1 MPLEWTPAKDALP
14 AEGEL
19 VLLYL
24 PAFERRRPNLATL
37 HKGDPTRDGDYYQ
50 RDKWLIHGGFVSAQQ
65 YVTGDQEW
73 ARIPTPASV
82 PAWSSVRLYEP
93 YSEPEAPETPEAEPP
108 VEPALQPTLFG
119 GAS

>member
-1 MPLEWTPAKDALP
+1 MPLEWTLAKDALP
-14 AEGEL
+14 DEGEL

-24 PAFERRRPNLATL
+24 PAFERRRPNIATL
-37 HKGDPTRDGDYYQ
+37 HKGDPTRDGDYYR

-82 PAWSSVRLYEP
+82 PAWCALAERKP
-93 YSEPEAPETPEAEPP
+93 PAEPTQ
-108 VEPALQPTLFG
+108 PALFG

>member
-24 PAFERRRPNLATL
+24 PAFERRRPNIATL
-37 HKGDPTRDGDYYQ
+37 LKGDPSEAGDYYR
-50 RDKWLIHGGFVSAQQ
+50 RDKWLIHGGFVSTVQ

-82 PAWSSVRLYEP
+82 PAWSSARLYEP
-93 YSEPEAPETPEAEPP
+93 YSEARVAEAPEAEPP
-108 VEPALQPTLFG
+108 PEPAQPALFG
-119 GAS
+119 GQP